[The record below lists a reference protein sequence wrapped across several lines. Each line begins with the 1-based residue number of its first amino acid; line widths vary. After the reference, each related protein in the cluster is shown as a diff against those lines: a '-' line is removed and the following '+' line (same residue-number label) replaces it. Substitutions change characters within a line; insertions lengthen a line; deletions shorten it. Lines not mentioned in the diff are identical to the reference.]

1 MGHRERVQE
10 AKHFIVR
17 KTSTERDH
25 RFFTFAFA
33 CVLYNV
39 WRLVDLLVKLA
50 LDGEY
55 RSYAPLVDANQFL
68 TVAKQWYGL
77 DPPD

>member
-1 MGHRERVQE
+1 MGYRERLQE
-10 AKHFIVR
+10 
-17 KTSTERDH
+17 TETLHGPNDLDY
-25 RFFTFAFA
+25 RFFNVAFA

-39 WRLVDLLVKLA
+39 WRLVDLLVKFA
-50 LDGEY
+50 IDDEY
-55 RSYAPLVDANQFL
+55 RTYAPLVDANQFL